1 MNDDHLIDLN
11 SSKLDCQLVEQQL
24 DSYLEGELSAK
35 ESTQVDNHL
44 QRCSK
49 CCSLVND
56 LREIVSVAATLADQS
71 VPEGVSQR
79 LRARL
84 EQETGMRFY
93 SPKPPRLTLI
103 RSS

>member
-1 MNDDHLIDLN
+1 MNDDRMKDLE
-11 SSKLDCQLVEQQL
+11 SAKLDCQQVEQQL
-24 DSYLEGELSAK
+24 DSYLEGELPAK
-35 ESTQVDNHL
+35 DTLLVEAHL

-56 LREIVSVAATLADQS
+56 LQEIISVAATLANQP
-71 VPEGVSQR
+71 VPAGVSQR

-84 EQETGMRFY
+84 EQETGMQF
-93 SPKPPRLTLI
+93 PKSKPNLTLI